1 MKRVLID
8 RDRFHQTKK
17 KNYMH
22 MKKLLVI
29 FMAVAVLAACQNN
42 KKKSAAKVSKSISIT
57 AAGATFPMPFY
68 NQLIADYATKTGIQ
82 VTYGGIGSGGGIRS
96 LKDKVVD
103 FGATDA
109 FLTDEQAA
117 ELSAP
122 IVHIPTCLGAVVLA
136 YNLPGVTSLKL
147 KNEVLVKI
155 FMGEIKKW
163 NDTQI
168 VADNPGTKLPDLN
181 ISVIYRSDGSG
192 TTFIFS
198 DYMSNISEKWAKDI
212 GAGKSLNWPVGMGA
226 KGNPGVAGTIRQT
239 EGAFGYIGSEYAFA
253 QKLPYVLLQNKA
265 GNFIEP
271 SVKSI
276 SAAAMGEIPADTR
289 VMLTNS
295 SDPEAY
301 PISAFT
307 WIILYKEQSYG
318 DRSRQQAEETVK
330 FLDWLI
336 SSDAQ
341 AVAQKVDYAPLPE
354 KAVVLAKSILKS
366 ITYNGET
373 ILK

>member
-1 MKRVLID
+1 MR
-8 RDRFHQTKK
+8 
-17 KNYMH
+17 
-22 MKKLLVI
+22 KLLLI
-29 FMAVAVLAACQNN
+29 FMTIAVFAACQDN
-42 KKKSAAKVSKSISIT
+42 KKKSADKTVKTVNIT

-68 NQLIADYATKTGIQ
+68 NQLISDYATKTGTL

-117 ELSAP
+117 ELTAP
-122 IVHIPTCLGAVVLA
+122 IVHVPTCLGAVVLA

-147 KNEVLVKI
+147 KNEVLAKI

-163 NDTQI
+163 NDALI
-168 VADNPGTKLPDLN
+168 KADNPEAKLPDLS

-198 DYMSNISEKWAKDI
+198 DYMSKISEKWSKEI
-212 GAGKSLNWPVGMGA
+212 GTGKSLKWPIGMGA
-226 KGNPGVAGTIRQT
+226 KGNPGVAGTIKQT

-253 QKLPYVLLQNKA
+253 QKLPFVSLQNKA

-271 SVKSI
+271 SIQSI
-276 SAAAMGEIPADTR
+276 SAAAKGEIPADTR
-289 VMLTNS
+289 VMVTNS

-307 WIILYKEQSYG
+307 WIILYKEQAYS

-354 KAVVLAKSILKS
+354 KVVGLAKNILKS
-366 ITYNGET
+366 VTYNGEA

>member
-1 MKRVLID
+1 
-8 RDRFHQTKK
+8 
-17 KNYMH
+17 
-22 MKKLLVI
+22 MKKLLII
-29 FMAVAVLAACQNN
+29 FMAVAVLAACQDN
-42 KKKSAAKVSKSISIT
+42 KKKSAVKGSKSVSIT

-68 NQLIADYATKTGIQ
+68 NQLIADYATKSGIQ

-122 IVHIPTCLGAVVLA
+122 VVHIPTCLGAVVFA
-136 YNLPGVTSLKL
+136 YNLPGITSLKL

-163 NDTQI
+163 NDAQI
-168 VADNPGTKLPDLN
+168 VTDNPGTKLPDLN

-198 DYMSNISEKWAKDI
+198 DYMSKISEKWAKDI
-212 GAGKSLNWPVGMGA
+212 GSGKSLNWPVGMGA
-226 KGNPGVAGTIRQT
+226 KGNPGVAGTIKQT

-276 SAAAMGEIPADTR
+276 SAAAMGDIPADTR

-295 SDPEAY
+295 SNPEAY

-318 DRSRQQAEETVK
+318 DRTLQQAEETVK

-354 KAVVLAKSILKS
+354 KAVVLAKTILKS
-366 ITYNGET
+366 ITYNGDP